1 MERVNRQELEHVSM
15 ATQVMSDVKVNQLK
29 AKYVSVHK
37 ETALSGEFGQDTLPV
52 APPVVEVSNNVAE
65 FVDMEIQVYA
75 WGLN

>member
-1 MERVNRQELEHVSM
+1 MERVNRQEPEHASM

-29 AKYVSVHK
+29 AKSVSVHR
-37 ETALSGEFGQDTLPV
+37 ETVLSGEFGQDTLPV